1 MPGTAELLIAAR
13 QDVTSAWCRL
23 LGPTRGA
30 PGFRSVNVGATSDED
45 FLLRAAEPDSAS
57 ASDSHSGAMGDKRNG
72 KNGNDKSKGDR
83 EKPSAKRK
91 KKGRKQGLDKWE
103 PRQQRG

>member
-1 MPGTAELLIAAR
+1 
-13 QDVTSAWCRL
+13 
-23 LGPTRGA
+23 
-30 PGFRSVNVGATSDED
+30 
-45 FLLRAAEPDSAS
+45 
-57 ASDSHSGAMGDKRNG
+57 MGDKRNA
-72 KNGNDKSKGDR
+72 KIGNDKSKDDR